1 MAQIKGN
8 EPMHDHIAARY
19 DQFIKDLET
28 IVNIDSG
35 TNYAP
40 GVEKIIAFFQDR
52 FSQLDWRTKIHA
64 FAQGSVPCLEAANAV
79 PAAADT
85 EFDFFFIGHMDTVFL
100 EGEAQRRPFSIDGNH
115 AKGPGVCDMKG
126 GLVAIMHVMET
137 LQHFGI
143 AEKLSLCVG
152 FNSDEETGS
161 RASRAW
167 LEGIAKKSKR
177 VLIFEPCRVGG
188 QRVLQRKGGGG
199 YDIICHGKAAHA
211 GVEPEKGANAVVELA
226 HQILEITS
234 FADPEAGTTVNVDMI
249 EGGTKANVIPDYA
262 KAVVDV
268 RVADAGE
275 KERIEAGFQ
284 QIAQHTH
291 VKGVR
296 IETRGGINRPPMVPS
311 ERTLALWEQIAEI
324 GTRLGQ
330 EMKLIATGGGSDG
343 NFTSALGI
351 PTIDGLGP
359 RGGNA
364 HSQDEFL
371 DLESINPTVELI
383 CEICKSAAEGKI

>member
-1 MAQIKGN
+1 
-8 EPMHDHIAARY
+8 MHDYIASRY

-40 GVEKIIAFFQDR
+40 GVEKVAAFFQDR
-52 FSQLDWRTKIHA
+52 FSQLDWRTKIHS
-64 FAQGSVPCLEAANAV
+64 FTDGKVPYLEAANTD

-100 EGEAQRRPFSIDGNH
+100 EGEAQKRPFSIDGNH

-126 GLVAIMHVMET
+126 GLVAVLHVMET

-167 LEGIAKKSKR
+167 LEGIAQKSKR
-177 VLIFEPCRVGG
+177 VFIFEPCRVGG

-234 FADPEAGTTVNVDMI
+234 FNDPEAGSTVNVDI
-249 EGGTKANVIPDYA
+249 IQGGTKANVIPDYA

-268 RVADAGE
+268 RVADASE
-275 KERIEAGFQ
+275 KERIESCFQ
-284 QIAQHTH
+284 QIAQRPH
-291 VKGVR
+291 VDGVR
-296 IETRGGINRPPMVPS
+296 VETRGGINRPPMVPS

-359 RGGNA
+359 RGGSA

-383 CEICKSAAEGKI
+383 CEICGSAAEGKLD